1 MSWVISSGP
10 IPKGLHV
17 FFACIPSGSAFP
29 AGREETKSVFNVQ
42 VILIKTVF

>member
-1 MSWVISSGP
+1 MGWVISSGP

-17 FFACIPSGSAFP
+17 FFACILSGSAFP
-29 AGREETKSVFNVQ
+29 AGWKETKSVFHLQ